1 MKTYEEMAKSVIE
14 RRDSYNKKRKRRIRT
29 AASVSAACC
38 ICLSALAGAAVQK
51 YGLPWQ
57 RAELTAEDSTVIGE
71 KDTFDDAGK
80 GSVQND
86 SENPE
91 TQDGDSPND
100 SAVTGTQDGA
110 ADGRTDVSGSAA
122 GSAGAD
128 VSHHPNNYVPDGSE
142 RKMISSYGSGTASG
156 SYEAPANGKSV
167 FSVPLSGAMA
177 EYGDSVM
184 YRVVIDVFKN
194 RERLAPDS
202 GAVKAEQERLSAKGY
217 TVAVENY
224 YDGSENHCR
233 FTLHAEYDE
242 LKNFAAS
249 EDYGYFIFLYD
260 ERIE

>member
-80 GSVQND
+80 GSVQEG
-86 SENPE
+86 SENPDR
-91 TQDGDSPND
+91 QDGEAANSSGKTEP
-100 SAVTGTQDGA
+100 QDGK
-110 ADGRTDVSGSAA
+110 ADGSSNAA

-142 RKMISSYGSGTASG
+142 RKMISSYGSGTVSG
-156 SYEAPANGKSV
+156 SYAAPANGKSV

-224 YDGSENHCR
+224 YVGSKNHFY

-242 LKNFAAS
+242 LKNFAAG
-249 EDYGYFIFLYD
+249 EDYGYFIYLYD

>member
-80 GSVQND
+80 GSVQEG
-86 SENPE
+86 SEN
-91 TQDGDSPND
+91 TDQQDGEAANSSGKTEP
-100 SAVTGTQDGA
+100 QDGK
-110 ADGRTDVSGSAA
+110 ADGSSNAA

-128 VSHHPNNYVPDGSE
+128 VSHKPNNYVPDGSE
-142 RKMISSYGSGTASG
+142 RKMISSYGSGTVSG
-156 SYEAPANGKSV
+156 SYAAPANGEFG
-167 FSVPLSGAMA
+167 FSIPLRSAME
-177 EYGDSVM
+177 EYGDSVL
-184 YRVVIDVFKN
+184 YRVVIDVFKGK
-194 RERLAPDS
+194 EQLASDNS
-202 GAVKAEQERLSAKGY
+202 IVKAEEERLSAKGY
-217 TVAVENY
+217 TVAVETY
-224 YDGSENHCR
+224 YDGSKNHFY

-249 EDYGYFIFLYD
+249 EDYGYFISLYD
-260 ERIE
+260 ERTE

>member
-29 AASVSAACC
+29 AVSVSAACC
-38 ICLSALAGAAVQK
+38 ICLSVLAGAAVQK

-71 KDTFDDAGK
+71 KDTFDDAEK
-80 GSVQND
+80 ESVQKD
-86 SENPE
+86 SQNQEP
-91 TQDGDSPND
+91 QDGNSPND
-100 SAVTGTQDGA
+100 SAVNVPQDGIE
-110 ADGRTDVSGSAA
+110 DGRTDGSGSAA

-142 RKMISSYGSGTASG
+142 RKMISSYGSGTISG
-156 SYEAPANGKSV
+156 SYAAPANGKSV

-184 YRVVIDVFKN
+184 YHVVIDVFEN
-194 RERLAPDS
+194 REQLAPDS
-202 GAVKAEQERLSAKGY
+202 GSVKAEQERLSAKGY

-249 EDYGYFIFLYD
+249 EDYGYSLSLYD
-260 ERIE
+260 ERTE

>member
-14 RRDSYNKKRKRRIRT
+14 RRDNYNKRRKKRIRT
-29 AASVSAACC
+29 AVSVSAACC
-38 ICLSALAGAAVQK
+38 ISISVLAGAAVQK

-57 RAELTAEDSTVIGE
+57 KPELTAEDSTVIGE

-80 GSVQND
+80 GSVQEG
-86 SENPE
+86 SENPDR
-91 TQDGDSPND
+91 QDGEAANSSGKTEP
-100 SAVTGTQDGA
+100 QDGK
-110 ADGRTDVSGSAA
+110 ADGSSNAA

-142 RKMISSYGSGTASG
+142 RKMISSYGSGTISG
-156 SYEAPANGKSV
+156 SYAAPANGKSV

-224 YDGSENHCR
+224 YVGSKNHFY

-242 LKNFAAS
+242 LKNFAAG
-249 EDYGYFIFLYD
+249 EDYGYFIYLYD

>member
-14 RRDSYNKKRKRRIRT
+14 RRDSYNKKRKKRIRT

-38 ICLSALAGAAVQK
+38 ICLSVLAGAAVQK

-71 KDTFDDAGK
+71 KDTVDDAGK
-80 GSVQND
+80 GS
-86 SENPE
+86 
-91 TQDGDSPND
+91 GAND
-100 SAVTGTQDGA
+100 SAVTVPQDGTKDGK
-110 ADGRTDVSGSAA
+110 ADESSNVA

-128 VSHHPNNYVPDGSE
+128 VSHKPNNYVPDGSE
-142 RKMISSYGSGTASG
+142 RKMISSYGSGTVSG
-156 SYEAPANGKSV
+156 SYAAPANGKFG
-167 FSVPLSGAMA
+167 FSVPLSEALA

-184 YRVVIDVFKN
+184 YRVVIDVFEN
-194 RERLAPDS
+194 REQLAPDS
-202 GAVKAEQERLSAKGY
+202 GSVKAEQERLSEKGY

-224 YDGSENHCR
+224 YDGSRNHCY

-242 LKNFAAS
+242 LENFAAS

-260 ERIE
+260 ERTE

>member
-1 MKTYEEMAKSVIE
+1 M
-14 RRDSYNKKRKRRIRT
+14 
-29 AASVSAACC
+29 
-38 ICLSALAGAAVQK
+38 
-51 YGLPWQ
+51 P
-57 RAELTAEDSTVIGE
+57 
-71 KDTFDDAGK
+71 
-80 GSVQND
+80 
-86 SENPE
+86 
-91 TQDGDSPND
+91 QDGIE
-100 SAVTGTQDGA
+100 
-110 ADGRTDVSGSAA
+110 DGRTDGSGSAA

-142 RKMISSYGSGTASG
+142 RKMISSYGSGTFSG

-224 YDGSENHCR
+224 YDGSENHYR

-249 EDYGYFIFLYD
+249 EDYGYSLSLYD
-260 ERIE
+260 ERTE

>member
-38 ICLSALAGAAVQK
+38 ISISVLAGAAVQK

-91 TQDGDSPND
+91 TQDG
-100 SAVTGTQDGA
+100 T
-110 ADGRTDVSGSAA
+110 ADGKADESSNVA

-142 RKMISSYGSGTASG
+142 RKMISSYGSGTFSG

-167 FSVPLSGAMA
+167 FSIPLSGAMA
-177 EYGDSVM
+177 EYGDSAM
-184 YRVVIDVFKN
+184 YRVVIDVFRN

-224 YDGSENHCR
+224 YDGSKNHFY

-249 EDYGYFIFLYD
+249 EDYGYFISLYD
-260 ERIE
+260 ERTE

>member
-14 RRDSYNKKRKRRIRT
+14 RRDSYNKKRKKRIRT

-71 KDTFDDAGK
+71 KDTVDDAGK
-80 GSVQND
+80 GSEAN
-86 SENPE
+86 ENKNPE
-91 TQDGDSPND
+91 TQNGTADSKEDGNS
-100 SAVTGTQDGA
+100 T
-110 ADGRTDVSGSAA
+110 AA

-128 VSHHPNNYVPDGSE
+128 VSHKPNNYVPDGSE
-142 RKMISSYGSGTASG
+142 RKMISSYGSGTFSG

-224 YDGSENHCR
+224 YDGSKNHFY

-249 EDYGYFIFLYD
+249 EDYGYFIYLYD